1 MCADHVV
8 SPWDQDA
15 GLKSG
20 ATWAQHAVPLQ
31 REQAGRKAG
40 VEGGGLEL
48 EIEHQAIVQ
57 KFLNMEGDLSAVDR
71 TVVGEANFNRNVE
84 KGVIV
89 RVDVESEGDGEVG
102 VGIEE
107 DVGLA
112 EMLHQGGAITG
123 ERGELLRRDDMDDG
137 LAVVSFRADIGDD
150 GVWGGE
156 QAGQGK
162 SGEPA
167 GVVEEI

>member
-1 MCADHVV
+1 MV

-57 KFLNMEGDLSAVDR
+57 
-71 TVVGEANFNRNVE
+71 
-84 KGVIV
+84 
-89 RVDVESEGDGEVG
+89 
-102 VGIEE
+102 
-107 DVGLA
+107 
-112 EMLHQGGAITG
+112 
-123 ERGELLRRDDMDDG
+123 ELLNGQDPVAIAPRVG
-137 LAVVSFRADIGDD
+137 ALGVELEAV
-150 GVWGGE
+150 
-156 QAGQGK
+156 
-162 SGEPA
+162 
-167 GVVEEI
+167 